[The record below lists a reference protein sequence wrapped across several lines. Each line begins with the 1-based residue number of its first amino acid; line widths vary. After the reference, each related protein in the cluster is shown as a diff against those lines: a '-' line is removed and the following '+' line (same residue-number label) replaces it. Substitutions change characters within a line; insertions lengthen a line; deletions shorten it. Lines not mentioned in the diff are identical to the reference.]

1 MRIGVVPALNPSGG
15 GVYQYSMTMLRA
27 LGSWKEQACEYE
39 FTVFAEKSR
48 HPDATVIE
56 QTTA

>member
-27 LGSWKEQACEYE
+27 LGNWKEQACEYE
-39 FTVFAEKSR
+39 FIVFAAAGSSS
-48 HPDATVIE
+48 
-56 QTTA
+56 